1 MEEGVIAMSKKEL
14 TRLEV
19 VQRVTGKQMRLAEAA
34 RQLSL
39 SERQV
44 KRLVRDWRE
53 GGAAG
58 LVSKRRGQP
67 SNHRIGEGIKS
78 QVLER
83 LRECYPD
90 FGPTLAAEYLRNEG
104 FRVSKETCAIG

>member
-1 MEEGVIAMSKKEL
+1 MSPSGKVEMSPFSGGGMEEGVIAMSKKEL

-19 VQRVTGKQMRLAEAA
+19 VQRVAGKQMRLAEAA

-53 GGAAG
+53 RGTAG
-58 LVSKRRGQP
+58 LVMR
-67 SNHRIGEGIKS
+67 SNEIITH
-78 QVLER
+78 
-83 LRECYPD
+83 
-90 FGPTLAAEYLRNEG
+90 
-104 FRVSKETCAIG
+104 